1 MITLINLSL
10 LISNYMIGDV
20 NIIRDHLEALLSKNR
35 EELRDSRMINL
46 LGEATG
52 FRGVLFDEL
61 LKAAYHIID
70 RGVLTLHDV
79 AREHR
84 IMDVAA
90 SSVTGFYNTNMQQV
104 HKFVD
109 HLNER
114 KAVLP
119 RMFDGYIKLGDDR
132 AVDAFFD
139 IYEKARGNTVFILD
153 GIEREVIFPQTGYR
167 IRKIFPDY
175 DYNDRISKINGDELR
190 NRLKNM
196 FYNYPYFLE

>member
-70 RGVLTLHDV
+70 SRILTLHDV
-79 AREHR
+79 PREHR

-153 GIEREVIFPQTGYR
+153 GIEREVIFPQTVYR